1 MFSSHLLTVTA
12 SQFAALQSSG
22 LALSHNFLISLSL
35 MNKLVS
41 SANSKNDY
49 NKFELSEYD
58 SPTQETGAKTI
69 ERLIFAASTKKKK
82 QHTNGRDF
90 GEVGSRSSEIRR
102 VTFHLIFAHS

>member
-1 MFSSHLLTVTA
+1 
-12 SQFAALQSSG
+12 
-22 LALSHNFLISLSL
+22 

-69 ERLIFAASTKKKK
+69 ERLIFAASTKKKNNT
-82 QHTNGRDF
+82 QTA
-90 GEVGSRSSEIRR
+90 EISARSDQDILRSAEW
-102 VTFHLIFAHS
+102 LSS

>member
-82 QHTNGRDF
+82 TTHKRQRFRRGR
-90 GEVGSRSSEIRR
+90 IK
-102 VTFHLIFAHS
+102 IF

>member
-1 MFSSHLLTVTA
+1 
-12 SQFAALQSSG
+12 
-22 LALSHNFLISLSL
+22 

-41 SANSKNDY
+41 SANNKND

-69 ERLIFAASTKKKK
+69 ERLTYAASTKKKK

-90 GEVGSRSSEIRR
+90 GEVGSRYSEIRR